1 MQSIKE
7 YVKEG
12 YKRIKEQLDKTDHK
26 PSLVI
31 IQVGDVEASNRY
43 VKNKIND
50 CNKVGIPV
58 VLNHCEENIT
68 QEQLLEI
75 IDGFNKCD
83 KFDGI
88 VVQLPLPKHI
98 SEQAVIDAILPEKD
112 VDGFSPLS
120 KVNPATPTG
129 FIDYL
134 EAQGFD
140 FRDKNAVVIGR
151 SNIVGRPAAR
161 MLLDRDCNVTVIHSK
176 TSNLN
181 KLNALRYADL
191 IVVATGHRN
200 TLTDSE
206 LYMTNGDCIIVDV
219 GINFN
224 EEGKLCGDC
233 ENVTIRYK
241 TPVPGGCGLLTRYA
255 LITNLLKLKQ
265 KNNLIF

>member
-1 MQSIKE
+1 MQDIRE
-7 YVKEG
+7 YVEEG
-12 YKRIKEQLDKTDHK
+12 YKKLRDSLDKSEHK

-31 IQVGDVEASNRY
+31 IQVGDVEASKRY
-43 VKNKIND
+43 IRNKIND

-58 VLNHCEENIT
+58 VLNHCEEDIT

-75 IDGFNKCD
+75 IDSFNKCNR
-83 KFDGI
+83 FDGI
-88 VVQLPLPKHI
+88 IVQLPLPKHI
-98 SEQAVIDAILPEKD
+98 SEQAVIDAISPEKD

-134 EAQGFD
+134 ENQGFV
-140 FRDKNAVVIGR
+140 FEDKNAVVIGR
-151 SNIVGRPAAR
+151 SNIVGKPAAK
-161 MLLDRDCNVTVIHSK
+161 MLLNKSCNVTVIHSK

-224 EEGKLCGDC
+224 EEGKICGDC
-233 ENVTIRYK
+233 ENVTIRRK

-255 LITNLLKLKQ
+255 LITNLLKLQELKEG
-265 KNNLIF
+265 K